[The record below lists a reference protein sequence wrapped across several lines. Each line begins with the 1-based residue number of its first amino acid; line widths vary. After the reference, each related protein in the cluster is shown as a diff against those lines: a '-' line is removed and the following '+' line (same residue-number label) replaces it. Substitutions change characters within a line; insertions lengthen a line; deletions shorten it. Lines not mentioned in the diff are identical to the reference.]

1 MRHVAGRLSF
11 PELYQTNE
19 AFELLNKGA
28 HLLCIEHNLCQG
40 DARATAPQGR
50 NITTKGHRAVGGPM
64 VT

>member
-28 HLLCIEHNLCQG
+28 HLLSASSTISAKVTLERRRRKGETLPP
-40 DARATAPQGR
+40 RVTALS
-50 NITTKGHRAVGGPM
+50 AVPW
-64 VT
+64 